1 MNAINKTRNATLSE
15 KIVIPSSLMEQTVGL
30 LKYKTPT
37 AMLLRTRFGIH
48 TLDMKYEIDVLVL
61 DKQNR
66 VADMKENLK
75 PNRIFVWNPKYHTI
89 LELSPGTI
97 KKTKTKKGDQIIFND
112 K

>member
-1 MNAINKTRNATLSE
+1 MKAFNKTRKTLLAE
-15 KIVIPSSLMEQTVGL
+15 NIVIPTSLMEQTVGL

-37 AMLLRTRFGIH
+37 AMLLKTRFGIH
-48 TLDMKYEIDVLVL
+48 TLDMRYAIDVLIL

-66 VADMKENLK
+66 VAALKENLQ

-89 LELSPGTI
+89 LELPPGTI
-97 KKTKTKKGDQIIFND
+97 KKTKTKKGDQINFND